1 MSEMIQKQIQMRR
14 EQARGYE
21 DGIANHQAW
30 ELALILDKDAD
41 TMEGLLAENDRLLA
55 LIADAKAR
63 FDDIAGI
70 VAKEGEER

>member
-1 MSEMIQKQIQMRR
+1 MSEIQKQIQMRR

-63 FDDIAGI
+63 FDDIA
-70 VAKEGEER
+70 AQPERDQK